1 MRGDDEIGFVDFC
14 VGDLPYDETVAGW
27 FEALICM
34 FNCFSLQRPSGQI
47 CRVSHKRSDIAGFLH
62 KVWNPLIHGRQ
73 SIHTERSVNAFRKV
87 RFQENLKRTSHMRSA
102 DMVPQ
107 LQVVFAS
114 RKIFRFVRWATQR
127 VSVVFDIGAFVQHDR
142 MRSYANAELTHM
154 NSLLHRYA
162 AHCLQRDEDSSKVR
176 TSVTS
181 GGTII

>member
-1 MRGDDEIGFVDFC
+1 M
-14 VGDLPYDETVAGW
+14 
-27 FEALICM
+27 
-34 FNCFSLQRPSGQI
+34 
-47 CRVSHKRSDIAGFLH
+47 
-62 KVWNPLIHGRQ
+62 WNPLIHGRQ

-142 MRSYANAELTHM
+142 MRSYRLRQSIRPPLKPILPPARIRPYKHTGARRRPRMRPYERTAVLP
-154 NSLLHRYA
+154 
-162 AHCLQRDEDSSKVR
+162 LQKFRNQKFAWM
-176 TSVTS
+176 
-181 GGTII
+181 GGYNILGL